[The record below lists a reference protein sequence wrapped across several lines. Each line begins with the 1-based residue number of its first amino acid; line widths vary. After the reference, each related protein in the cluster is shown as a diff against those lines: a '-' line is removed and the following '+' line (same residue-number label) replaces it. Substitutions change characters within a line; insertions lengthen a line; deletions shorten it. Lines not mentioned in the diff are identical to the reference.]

1 MKIILLGTGC
11 PSVDP
16 NRYGPSN
23 LIYTNNTKILIDC
36 GSGITQRLFQSG
48 YQGSEID
55 YLLLTH
61 LHSDHVVDFYQ
72 LIISS
77 WHQYRKKPWKIIG
90 PLGTK
95 KFINQIMD
103 SWQDER
109 NLRIEYEKRESINAF
124 ELEITEIET
133 EGKIKLNDID
143 LEYFDVDHK
152 PVQYAFGY
160 NFINNGK
167 KITISGDTR
176 PCKNI
181 EKYSINSDL
190 LIHEVFIEGEI
201 VPINGM
207 RSEETLHNV
216 KAYHTLSTEVGKIAK
231 KVQAKNL
238 VLTHFVP
245 PNFDEKKLMKLISND
260 YGKEPII
267 GKDLMTVDTDGKIYY
282 NNSK

>member
-36 GSGITQRLFQSG
+36 GSGVTQRLFQSG

-216 KAYHTLSTEVGKIAK
+216 KAYHTPSSIVGKIASLTRSK
-231 KVQAKNL
+231 KL
-238 VLTHFVP
+238 VLTHLVP
-245 PNFDEKKLMKLISND
+245 TKFNEKKLKKIVKND
-260 YGKEPII
+260 FGKDPII
-267 GKDLMTVDTDGKIYY
+267 GRDLLKI
-282 NNSK
+282 KI

>member
-1 MKIILLGTGC
+1 MTNTNTVEEIVSQPYK
-11 PSVDP
+11 
-16 NRYGPSN
+16 YG
-23 LIYTNNTKILIDC
+23 
-36 GSGITQRLFQSG
+36 F
-48 YQGSEID
+48 
-55 YLLLTH
+55 
-61 LHSDHVVDFYQ
+61 
-72 LIISS
+72 
-77 WHQYRKKPWKIIG
+77 
-90 PLGTK
+90 
-95 KFINQIMD
+95 
-103 SWQDER
+103 
-109 NLRIEYEKRESINAF
+109 
-124 ELEITEIET
+124 ITEIET

-201 VPINGM
+201 IPINGM
-207 RSEETLHNV
+207 RSKETLHNV
-216 KAYHTLSTEVGKIAK
+216 KSYHTLSTEVGKIAK

-245 PNFDEKKLMKLISND
+245 PNFNKKKLVGLVSGD